1 MKQAVLLS
9 KKSTRNKT
17 KQLLWKATQG
27 LEAVIS
33 VKHKFNLAVPNLRA
47 ANFAD
52 RKFWICRPDQNR
64 LICRPTKKFLEN
76 KSADRT
82 TIFTKLQSGLH
93 KKVIRPILLFALTS
107 WFQVYKYQLFKKPL
121 SKVMGAQSSPYQASP
136 AGG

>member
-33 VKHKFNLAVPNLRA
+33 VKHKLNLAVPNLRA

-52 RKFWICRPDQNR
+52 RKFWICRPDRNR
-64 LICRPTKKFLEN
+64 LICRPTKKFS
-76 KSADRT
+76 KTSADRT
-82 TIFTKLQSGLH
+82 TIFTKLQSGLQ
-93 KKVIRPILLFALTS
+93 KNMIRPIFLFALTS
-107 WFQVYKYQLFKKPL
+107 WFQIYKYQLVKVTL
-121 SKVMGAQSSPYQASP
+121 SKIMGVQSSPYQASP